1 MAMLADKP
9 RRRVLARRTA
19 DGFLIASLAG
29 FSGAVLL
36 ALGYIGF
43 VLWPR
48 WPEPAAAPD
57 APELP
62 VVVANVIFNIP
73 TAALRVPVQRHAGAQ
88 DRVDLAFA
96 WPAEDS
102 AAERTDASTPGP
114 RPGDL
119 LFVTIA
125 DAAGALAPDERLRT
139 IYPRY
144 TAEQPL
150 AGPDGLT
157 LVAFRDDT
165 PYQGEDLVFDQA
177 EEGHFVAR
185 CSRDAAVVHGT
196 CLYERRI
203 GGADFT
209 VRFPR
214 GWLPRWRA
222 VATQIDRL
230 IAQLRPTP
238 S

>member
-19 DGFLIASLAG
+19 DRLPVASLAG
-29 FSGAVLL
+29 LSGAVLL
-36 ALGYIGF
+36 ALVYIGY

-48 WPEPAAAPD
+48 WPEPAAAPK

-62 VVVANVIFNIP
+62 IVVANVIFNIP
-73 TAALRVPVQRHAGAQ
+73 AAALRVPVQRHAGAQ

-102 AAERTDASTPGP
+102 AAERTHAPAP

-125 DAAGALAPDERLRT
+125 DAAGALAPSERLRT

-144 TAEQPL
+144 TAEQAL

-157 LVAFRDDT
+157 LVAFRDGT
-165 PYQGEDLVFDQA
+165 PYEGEDLVFDRA
-177 EEGHFVAR
+177 EEGHFVVR
-185 CSRDAAVVHGT
+185 CSREAAVVHGS

-222 VATQIDRL
+222 VMTEIDRL
-230 IAQLRPTP
+230 VAQLRPTP
-238 S
+238 K